1 MEQKMTLVEALVKR
15 QSIRD
20 YDMAPLAN
28 AEVKQLTDYAAQIEP
43 LFPGK
48 SIKVRII
55 TPDNV
60 KAIRG
65 WRAPHYFAIYAGE
78 DDASLLNVG
87 YVYQQLTVYLTALGL
102 GTCWANSVSPKDS
115 KELDG
120 LKWVATIAFGK
131 EKNGQPW
138 RNDPVQIKRKNMAA
152 ISDQD
157 DAKLE
162 PARIAPSAM
171 NNQPWYFT
179 HENGK
184 IHAYCV
190 VQGFM
195 KKWMTAMNR
204 IDMGIALA
212 NLKINSESF
221 RCEVQKNPTPVKG
234 YSYIGTIT
242 L

>member
-1 MEQKMTLVEALVKR
+1 MEQKMTLVEAIAKR
-15 QSIRD
+15 QSVRD
-20 YDMAPLAN
+20 YDMTPLAD
-28 AEVKQLTDYAAQIEP
+28 AEVKQLTDYAAQIVP

-48 SIKVRII
+48 QIKVRII

-65 WRAPHYFAIYAGE
+65 WRAPYYFAIYAGE

-87 YVYQQLTVYLTALGL
+87 YIYQQLAVYLTALGL

-138 RNDPVQIKRKNMAA
+138 RNDPMQIKRKDMGA
-152 ISDQD
+152 ISDQN

-204 IDMGIALA
+204 IDVGIALA
-212 NLKINSESF
+212 NLKISSESF
-221 RCEVQKNPTPVKG
+221 KFETLNNPTPKKG

>member
-1 MEQKMTLVEALVKR
+1 MEQKITIQEALVKR
-15 QSIRD
+15 KSVREYNMTPLSETEINSIVE
-20 YDMAPLAN
+20 YAN
-28 AEVKQLTDYAAQIEP
+28 CIEP
-43 LFPGK
+43 LFSGLK
-48 SIKVRII
+48 TKVRLIG
-55 TPDNV
+55 PDNV

-115 KELDG
+115 KEQDG

-138 RNDPVQIKRKNMAA
+138 RNNPTQIKRKDMGA
-152 ISDQD
+152 ISDQN

-179 HENGK
+179 HTNGK
-184 IHAYCV
+184 INAYCV

-195 KKWMTAMNR
+195 KKWMTSMNR

-212 NLKINSESF
+212 NLKVGTDSF
-221 RCEVQKNPTPVKG
+221 KFETEKNPAQVKG

>member
-1 MEQKMTLVEALVKR
+1 MSPLSETEIIQILSYAD
-15 QSIRD
+15 SI
-20 YDMAPLAN
+20 
-28 AEVKQLTDYAAQIEP
+28 
-43 LFPGK
+43 K
-48 SIKVRII
+48 SILPGLKLKVRVIG
-55 TPDNV
+55 PNDV

-65 WRAPHYFAIYAGE
+65 WRAPHYLAIYANA
-78 DDASLLNVG
+78 DDASIVNVG
-87 YVYQQLTVYLTALGL
+87 YVYEQVVIYLTSIGL

-115 KELDG
+115 KEMEG

-131 EKNGQPW
+131 EKNDQPW
-138 RNDPVQIKRKNMAA
+138 RNDLAQIKRKDMSG
-152 ISDQD
+152 ISDQND
-157 DAKLE
+157 KKLE

-171 NNQPWYFT
+171 NNQPWRFT
-179 HENGK
+179 HSNGK

-190 VQGFM
+190 VQSFL

-212 NLKINSESF
+212 NLKVSSESF
-221 RCEVQKNPTPVKG
+221 TFEMQKNPAPVKG

>member
-1 MEQKMTLVEALVKR
+1 MEQKLTLAEAIAKR
-15 QSIRD
+15 RSIRD
-20 YDMAPLAN
+20 YDMTPLAD
-28 AEVKQLTDYAAQIEP
+28 AAIQQLTDYAARIEP

-48 SIKVRII
+48 QIKVRII

-60 KAIRG
+60 KSIRG

-102 GTCWANSVSPKDS
+102 GTCWATSVSPKDS

-120 LKWVATIAFGK
+120 LKWMATIAFGK

-138 RNDPVQIKRKNMAA
+138 RNNTAEIRRKNMNA
-152 ISDQD
+152 ISDQNN
-157 DAKLE
+157 AKLE

-179 HENGK
+179 HESDK
-184 IHAYCV
+184 THAYCV

-212 NLKINSESF
+212 NLKISSESF
-221 RCEVQKNPTPVKG
+221 KFEVLKTPPSVKG